1 MKMLRKI
8 LLALVAVGALY
19 AAPAWAVY
27 DKPYVGDMIN
37 YRADYEDT
45 FVYIARDYKLGYV
58 EMRAANPGVDPWIPG
73 EGTKL
78 ILPTRHI
85 LPDASHK
92 GVVINLPEMRL
103 YYYRYPDE
111 PPITYPIGIG
121 REGLDTPLGVTKV
134 VRKTDGPIW
143 TPTAR
148 MRRED
153 PKLPPVVP
161 PGPDNPMGTH
171 ALYLG
176 FPLVAIHGTNRAF
189 GIGRRI
195 SSGCIRLYPEDIISL
210 FNMVP
215 VGTQVTIVDQSLK
228 LAWIDDTLY
237 LEAHPE
243 VENSIMLE
251 ETGTMPAPKLKPADM
266 ERIINAAGTY
276 KDNLHWSAIRTA
288 VKERRGYPVPI
299 ATRSGG
305 PVKEKEVA
313 VVTETTTTVKDA
325 KNGKTVTKTTTNVAP
340 ASQPSS
346 LTRKQL
352 KQEAQDALKKIYE
365 DGEDLSMKAAAKTP
379 QSYVQDK
386 NRTLNP

>member
-1 MKMLRKI
+1 MDNKSTRMKKI
-8 LLALVAVGALY
+8 LSLGLLTLAHVLSANS
-19 AAPAWAVY
+19 AWATY
-27 DKPYVGDMIN
+27 DKPYVGDTIN
-37 YRADYEDT
+37 YRADYRDT

-78 ILPTRHI
+78 VLPTRHI
-85 LPDASHK
+85 LPDAPRK

-103 YYYRYPDE
+103 YYYQDANQ

-134 VRKTDGPIW
+134 ARKVAGPTW

-153 PKLPPVVP
+153 PKLPAVEP
-161 PGPDNPMGTH
+161 PGPNNPMGTH

-210 FNMVP
+210 YNQVP
-215 VGTQVTIVDQSLK
+215 VGTQVNVVDQPLK
-228 LAWIDDTLY
+228 LAWIGDELF
-237 LEAHPE
+237 LEAHPA
-243 VENSIMLE
+243 VENAIMLE
-251 ETGTMPAPKLKPADM
+251 ETGSMPAPKLRPDDM
-266 ERIINAAGTY
+266 ERIIKAAGAY

-288 VKERRGYPVPI
+288 VKERRGYPVSI
-299 ATRSGG
+299 ARRDGKAPQKVVS
-305 PVKEKEVA
+305 
-313 VVTETTTTVKDA
+313 VTETVSEDGK
-325 KNGKTVTKTTTNVAP
+325 KTVTTKAVVADAAAP
-340 ASQPSS
+340 AP
-346 LTRKQL
+346 TKKQL
-352 KQEAQDALKKIYE
+352 KKEAEEALKKVYE
-365 DGEDLSMKAAAKTP
+365 TGEDMSMKASAKTHSAYQP
-379 QSYVQDK
+379 
-386 NRTLNP
+386 NARTLNP